1 MEKVKKTPLYDVHL
15 NMGGRMVPFAGWL
28 MPVQYSGII
37 EEHNCVRKSAGI
49 FDLSH
54 MGEIFVSGMKS
65 VEYLQTLV
73 TNNIEKLADGWALYT
88 IMCLESGGIVD
99 DLLVYRI
106 KKDEYMLVVN
116 ASNTAKVFAWM
127 RKNLV
132 SGVEIVN
139 KSEETALIAIQGPF
153 SKTIVLSLGFK
164 NPVSIKYFE
173 FMANNIN
180 GIDCILAR
188 TGYTGEDGFEIFLP
202 SDYATVLWDSIFAEA
217 KGTGLMPVGLGARDT
232 LRMEMG
238 YSLYGNDITEEIT
251 PLEAGLSWVIDFN
264 KEFIG
269 KEALLKQ
276 KERGLKRKLI
286 SFMMLDRGI
295 PRRHYEILSGG
306 EKVGEVTS
314 GTMSPTLKKA
324 IGMGYVPVELAKPGT
339 RIDISIRKTIA
350 EAEVVKKPFYIPE
363 ERIKKA

>member
-1 MEKVKKTPLYDVHL
+1 MEKVKKTPLYDVHV
-15 NMGGRMVPFAGWL
+15 NMGGRMVSFAGWL

-54 MGEIFVSGMKS
+54 MGEIFVSGVKS
-65 VEYLQTLV
+65 VEYLQKLI
-73 TNNIEKLADGWALYT
+73 TNDIEKLADGRALYT
-88 IMCLESGGIVD
+88 VMCLESGGIVD

-116 ASNTAKVFAWM
+116 ALNTAKVFAWM

-132 SGVEIVN
+132 SGVEIAN
-139 KSEETALIAIQGPF
+139 KSEGTALIAIQGPL
-153 SKTIVLSLGFK
+153 SKTIVLSLDFK

-173 FMANNIN
+173 FMSNNIN

-188 TGYTGEDGFEIFLP
+188 TGYTGEDGFEIFFP
-202 SDYATVLWDSIFAEA
+202 SDYAAVLWDSIFAEA
-217 KGTGLMPVGLGARDT
+217 KDTGLMPVGLGARDT

-238 YSLYGNDITEEIT
+238 YSLYGNDITEETT

-276 KERGLKRKLI
+276 KEHGLKRKLI
-286 SFMMLDRGI
+286 GFMMLDRGI
-295 PRRHYEILSGG
+295 PRSHYEIFSSG

-314 GTMSPTLKKA
+314 GTMSSTLKKA

-339 RIDISIRKTIA
+339 RIDISIRKA
-350 EAEVVKKPFYIPE
+350 MVEARVVKKPFYIPE
-363 ERIKKA
+363 KRKN